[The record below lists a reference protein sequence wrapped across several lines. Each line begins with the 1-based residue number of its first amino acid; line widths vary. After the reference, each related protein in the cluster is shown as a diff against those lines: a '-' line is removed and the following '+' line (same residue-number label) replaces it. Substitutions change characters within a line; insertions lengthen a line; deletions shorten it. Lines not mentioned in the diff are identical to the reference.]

1 MALLVKNTFQ
11 GCSGWRRRRRP
22 IVHGR
27 PLRRCCRTAEKAKEK
42 IENSEQ
48 HKDDAFREIIA
59 SCRSLS
65 KYETNIKSALP
76 QILSAIVAASFHIVI
91 GISLAYSAIL
101 IPQLEMPGSD
111 IQITKG
117 QSSWIASIIVIM
129 VPIGSLVAGV
139 MMEFLGRLNTIKLA
153 AVPCVAGW
161 VSIALAENF
170 TWIMVGRVLT
180 GFACALGTSPAIVY
194 ITEVARP
201 DMRGSLISSGPTLAS
216 LGMVIAYAKGAF
228 LHWRLVSWICI
239 IYTVVPVLLIQLFV
253 PESPVWLV
261 SKGRIEDAARSLR
274 FLYKKY
280 PQPEHTERETK
291 IAEAEKNVD
300 RHGVQQSKLRG
311 FLRPTGYKPMII
323 LFWFFLIQ
331 QFSGIYITLFFAV
344 TFIQDVGTE
353 VNAFTASIFVGLTRF
368 TMSLLNAWLLKRF
381 PRRQLVMVSTT
392 GMAICMF
399 VSGLFTLWIKEGTT
413 TLTWIPVVGLLLY
426 VCSSMIGLL
435 TIPWTMT
442 AELFPTDIRGIA
454 HSISYSMAN
463 LLMFFAVQSYRTITD
478 LLGGAYAV
486 QWMFAVVSVIGF
498 FFALFFLPET
508 HGKSLAEIEAF
519 FAGKAPTT
527 QRTPA
532 AERAAKPSVTEHLIR
547 SPSREAKLKEVEL
560 MLKNK
565 NGA

>member
-1 MALLVKNTFQ
+1 MD
-11 GCSGWRRRRRP
+11 
-22 IVHGR
+22 
-27 PLRRCCRTAEKAKEK
+27 PLSIGSSVLSLHQR
-42 IENSEQ
+42 ENSEQ

-101 IPQLEMPGSD
+101 IPQLELPDSD
-111 IQITKG
+111 IPITKG

-153 AVPCVAGW
+153 AIPCVAGW
-161 VSIALAENF
+161 VSIALANSF

-228 LHWRLVSWICI
+228 MHWRLVSWICI

-280 PQPEHTERETK
+280 PQPEHTDQPLSEMHLNALLKERETK
-291 IAEAEKNVD
+291 IAEAQKNVN
-300 RHGVQQSKLRG
+300 RHGVQHSKLRG
-311 FLRPTGYKPMII
+311 FLKPTGYKPMIV

-381 PRRQLVMVSTT
+381 ARRHLVMVSTT

-508 HGKSLAEIEAF
+508 QGKSLAEIEAY
-519 FAGKAPTT
+519 FAGKAQP
-527 QRTPA
+527 QRAPP
-532 AERAAKPSVTEHLIR
+532 AERTAKPSVTEHLIR

>member
-1 MALLVKNTFQ
+1 MD
-11 GCSGWRRRRRP
+11 
-22 IVHGR
+22 
-27 PLRRCCRTAEKAKEK
+27 PLSIGSSVLSLHQR
-42 IENSEQ
+42 ENSEQ

-101 IPQLEMPGSD
+101 IPQLEQPGSD
-111 IQITKG
+111 VPITKG

-161 VSIALAENF
+161 VAIALANNF

-228 LHWRLVSWICI
+228 MDWRLVSWICI
-239 IYTVVPVLLIQLFV
+239 IYTIVPVLLIQLFV

-280 PQPEHTERETK
+280 PQPEHTVR
-291 IAEAEKNVD
+291 AGSQKNVN
-300 RHGVQQSKLRG
+300 RHGQQQSKLRG
-311 FLRPTGYKPMII
+311 FLKPTGYKPMII

-368 TMSLLNAWLLKRF
+368 SMSLLNAWLLKRF

-426 VCSSMIGLL
+426 VCASMIGLL

-519 FAGKAPTT
+519 FAGKSQPQRVPTE
-527 QRTPA
+527 P
-532 AERAAKPSVTEHLIR
+532 AAKPSVTEHLIR
-547 SPSREAKLKEVEL
+547 SPSREAKLREVEL